1 MLIATIIILLMH
13 GSSAATLLWPYDH
26 TAKLIEQEVTDDTR
40 RQQAVEIIDQMKAA
54 NKDFA
59 KQREKSVELLAEL
72 AANRGTPAAEF
83 EHASQALVVEDR
95 AAAEKLL
102 DLRFQLKSLLTA
114 SEWAK
119 VMPPAQASTATSKK
133 SS

>member
-26 TAKLIEQEVTDDTR
+26 TAKLIKQEVTDDTR
-40 RQQAVEIIDQMKAA
+40 RQQAVEVIDQMKAA
-54 NKDFA
+54 NEAFA
-59 KQREKSVELLAEL
+59 KQRKKSVELLTRL

-83 EHASQALVVEDR
+83 EHMSQALVVEDR

-102 DLRFQLKSLLTA
+102 DLRFQLKALLTA
-114 SEWAK
+114 SEWVK
-119 VMPPAQASTATSKK
+119 VMPPAQAPTATLK
-133 SS
+133 